1 MKVTFI
7 RHTSLNIAPD
17 ICYGQSDIDVSHQFE
32 NECARL
38 QTKLMKYQFD
48 AVYASPLQRC
58 AKLAQA
64 LNIGQPILDHRLK
77 ELHFGDWEM
86 LTWVEIPRD
95 YFDIWSKDYANL
107 APPNGETFG
116 DLQARG
122 VAFLNEIKT
131 KHQHGHVAVVSHG
144 GMIRAILA
152 HTLNI
157 PLKSL
162 FRFTVDYAST
172 TTFDFSHDIPKI
184 NYVNL

>member
-17 ICYGQSDIDVSHQFE
+17 ICYGQSDVEVSHHFE
-32 NECARL
+32 NECALL
-38 QTKLMKYQFD
+38 QKKLMKYQFN

-58 AKLAQA
+58 AKLANA
-64 LNIGQPILDHRLK
+64 LNIGQPVHDHRLK

-86 LTWVEIPRD
+86 LSWNDIPRE
-95 YFDIWSKDYANL
+95 YFDVWSKDYANL
-107 APPNGETFG
+107 APPNGETFSA
-116 DLQARG
+116 LQARG
-122 VAFLNEIKT
+122 VEFLDEIKQ
-131 KHQHGHVAVVSHG
+131 KHANSHVAVVSHG

-172 TTFDFSHDIPKI
+172 TTFDFSHEIPKV